1 MKTTRTLIAGA
12 AAMLLAAPVFAQQE
26 DPSTQPGRA
35 SADTAAHGD
44 MNSTAA
50 SQQSIQAMQKDPQW
64 VRQVQQKLQDQGYDV
79 GGIDGKWG
87 PKSSA
92 ALKEFQRAQGMQ
104 ADGRL
109 SQDAVTALGLD
120 MQGSDSM
127 ATREGQTGGDATG
140 AADSMSSP
148 QDATGAM
155 DDPNRGAG
163 GSPGTAGTGAGAS
176 TGSSGAG
183 STGAGSTGGA
193 GR

>member
-35 SADTAAHGD
+35 SADTPAHGD

-50 SQQSIQAMQKDPQW
+50 SQQNIQAMQKDPQW

-79 GGIDGKWG
+79 GSIDGKWG

-92 ALKEFQRAQGMQ
+92 ALREFQQAQGMQ

-109 SQDAVTALGLD
+109 SHDAVTALGLD
-120 MQGSDSM
+120 MQGSDPM
-127 ATREGQTGGDATG
+127 ATGQGQTGGDATG
-140 AADSMSSP
+140 ATDSMSSP

-163 GSPGTAGTGAGAS
+163 GSPGTAGTGAGTS
-176 TGSSGAG
+176 SSGAG
-183 STGAGSTGGA
+183 STGAGSSGGA